1 MHRWMALLLM
11 VAFASSPMLADAK
24 KAKDKVR
31 KAEAEYAR
39 RNFPGAEKLLRQAI
53 EEDPSSIDAH
63 GALADLLSATQRNSQ
78 AAREYTKTLEL
89 DDQQK
94 VLTPDQRRRFIDQQ
108 GVTTALGGDLEGA
121 QKIYLDAIA
130 KDPDYAMFNYN
141 LACVYAEKGDLDSAI
156 AYLKKSWEH
165 RDTLQGNATFPDPRK
180 DNSFKRY
187 LDDKRFQDAVRN
199 MVL

>member
-1 MHRWMALLLM
+1 M
-11 VAFASSPMLADAK
+11 VAFGSMPLLADAK

-31 KAEAEYAR
+31 KAEVEYAR
-39 RNFPGAEKLLRQAI
+39 RNFPGAEKQLRQAI

-78 AAREYTKTLEL
+78 AAREYAKTLEL

-94 VLTPDQRRRFIDQQ
+94 VFTPDQRRRFTDQW

-121 QKIYLDAIA
+121 KKIYLEAIA

-141 LACVYAEKGDLDSAI
+141 LSCVYAEQGDLDSALS
-156 AYLKKSWEH
+156 YLKKSWDH
-165 RDTLQGNATFPDPRK
+165 RDTLQGNATFPDPRQVQVAAK
-180 DNSFKRY
+180 F
-187 LDDKRFQDAVRN
+187 RF
-199 MVL
+199 

>member
-1 MHRWMALLLM
+1 MRRWTALVLL
-11 VAFASSPMLADAK
+11 VALASVSVLADVN

-31 KAEAEYAR
+31 KAEVEYAR
-39 RNFPGAEKLLRQAI
+39 RNFPKAEKLLRQAI

-94 VLTPDQRRRFIDQQ
+94 VFTPDQRRRFIDQQ

-121 QKIYLDAIA
+121 KKIYLDALA
-130 KDPDYAMFNYN
+130 KDPEYAMFNYN
-141 LACVYAEKGDLDSAI
+141 LSCVYAEQGDLQAAI
-156 AYLKKSWEH
+156 PYLKKSWEH
-165 RDTLQGNATFPDPRK
+165 RDTLQGGAKFPDPRQ
-180 DNSFKRY
+180 DNSFKAY
-187 LDDKRFQDAVRN
+187 LNDKRFQDAVRN